1 MTAPTMIPA
10 PPRQPGAYPPS
21 PIPPELQNRLR
32 DVFFGEVDF
41 PNIPAA
47 GGASVSL
54 PLQVDSDA
62 DILITGGAQWVTTL
76 ADLTTRLPEPALFVT
91 LRRTSA
97 GRDLSSAATP
107 LRNVLGTAERPAR
120 WETSVLVKAGS
131 TLAVTIRSNHGAA
144 LVASLTFWGI
154 KLFT

>member
-1 MTAPTMIPA
+1 MTAPAMIPS
-10 PPRQPGAYPPS
+10 PPRQQGAYAPTQL
-21 PIPPELQNRLR
+21 PPELASRLR

-41 PNIPAA
+41 ANIPAA
-47 GGASVSL
+47 GGASVAL

-62 DILITGGAQWVTTL
+62 DILITGGAQWVTTT

-97 GRDLSSAATP
+97 GRDLSTSATP

-120 WETSVLVKAGS
+120 WECPVLVKAGS
-131 TLAVTIRSNHGAA
+131 TLTVTLRSNHGATLA
-144 LVASLTFWGI
+144 ASLTFWGI